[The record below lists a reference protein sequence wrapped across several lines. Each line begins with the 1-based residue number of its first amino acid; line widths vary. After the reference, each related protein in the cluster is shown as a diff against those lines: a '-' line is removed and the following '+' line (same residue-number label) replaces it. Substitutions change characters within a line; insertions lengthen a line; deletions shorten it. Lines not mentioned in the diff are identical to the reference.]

1 MVNIYNSKRKLNELF
16 EKALKFVGDD
26 IVDNTVE
33 VPESLI
39 YLLLDQIQTQNV
51 IIDETKKIVVSHSQ
65 RLDIIVDSQSQ
76 KIDTILKKLEKYK
89 NPPNKKEEKELKE
102 WSFEVDWKTI
112 KEYS

>member
-16 EKALKFVGDD
+16 EKALKFIGED

-33 VPESLI
+33 VPEILI
-39 YLLLDQIQTQNV
+39 YLLLDQIQTQNLL
-51 IIDETKKIVVSHSQ
+51 IDETNKILDSHS
-65 RLDIIVDSQSQ
+65 RKLDVSLQ
-76 KIDTILKKLEKYK
+76 KLEKYK

-102 WSFEVDWKTI
+102 WSSEVDWKTT